1 MLLATSPI
9 TFLGNDVAGF
19 AVVCSDCFVVSVPL
33 GLVVP
38 CPGVITSPELFVV
51 VTISP
56 PPYGFPFL
64 NTIVAEP
71 VVVVI
76 TISV

>member
-1 MLLATSPI
+1 MLTAASPN

-19 AVVCSDCFVVSVPL
+19 AVVCSGCFVVVPA
-33 GLVVP
+33 GFVAP
-38 CPGVITSPELFVV
+38 WPGVVTSPEPFAV

-56 PPYGFPFL
+56 PPDGFPFL

-71 VVVVI
+71 VVVVT